1 MGRPKNC
8 ISVTKAKEL
17 QKNWN
22 DTRALDIERV
32 LGARDINAVTFNI
45 DQLQVKNR
53 VGLVIFALKNNL
65 ISI

>member
-1 MGRPKNC
+1 MRRPKNC
-8 ISVTKAKEL
+8 ICVAKAIAL

-22 DTRALDIERV
+22 DTRT
-32 LGARDINAVTFNI
+32 LGLEKTSGFKEINAVTFNI